1 MRLHTQA
8 YIVLMIAHSKRQ
20 PKCRVDL
27 ISRAGYLKHKFRYT
41 REVIRGWYI
50 GRKLHP
56 LIYKYGER
64 WWLRSIRRV
73 CINCSKLRHVNLLSS
88 YINHKTTGSGPVD
101 DLAQPRLTIKS
112 CKLLQTH
119 CGPRVRI
126 PTVLGTRTR
135 VRPVLTYLPDLLVRA
150 SLLIQSLAYLLIPP
164 LRIPYP
170 PHFSAPRIS
179 PVNITCSRHSLFL
192 KWLVQRKSRDIV
204 EHRNNKTAEAFF
216 TVLRQRAAPCNFI
229 LFP

>member
-1 MRLHTQA
+1 MIDQTQMGKLIKLAHTRFHAQA
-8 YIVLMIAHSKRQ
+8 CIVLMIVAHSKWQ

-27 ISRAGYLKHKFRYT
+27 ISRAGYLKRKFKYT

-101 DLAQPRLTIKS
+101 DLAQHRLTIKS

-135 VRPVLTYLPDLLVRA
+135 VRPVLTYLPDLLVCA
-150 SLLIQSLAYLLIPP
+150 LPYL
-164 LRIPYP
+164 Y
-170 PHFSAPRIS
+170 S
-179 PVNITCSRHSLFL
+179 HSL
-192 KWLVQRKSRDIV
+192 
-204 EHRNNKTAEAFF
+204 TY
-216 TVLRQRAAPCNFI
+216 
-229 LFP
+229 LFPRFLILRTFLHRGFPRLTLLVPVIPFF